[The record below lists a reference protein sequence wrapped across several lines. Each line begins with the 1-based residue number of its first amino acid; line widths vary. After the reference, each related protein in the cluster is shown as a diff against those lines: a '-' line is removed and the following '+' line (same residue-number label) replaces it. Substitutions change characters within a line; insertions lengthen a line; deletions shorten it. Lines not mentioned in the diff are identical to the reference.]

1 MKKVEEKIT
10 KLKNIYTGEIV
21 CTSSLFEK
29 RQDNSYTFI
38 TVFKEENPQRK
49 YLVNE
54 EAFVP
59 LTK

>member
-1 MKKVEEKIT
+1 MMKEKIT

-21 CTSSLFEK
+21 CTSNLFEK
-29 RQDNSYTFI
+29 RKENTYTFI
-38 TVFKEENPQRK
+38 QVFKEENPERK

>member
-1 MKKVEEKIT
+1 MKSVQEKIT
-10 KLKNIYTGEIV
+10 KLRNIYTGEIV
-21 CTSSLFEK
+21 CTSNLFEK
-29 RQDNSYTFI
+29 RKDPTYTFI